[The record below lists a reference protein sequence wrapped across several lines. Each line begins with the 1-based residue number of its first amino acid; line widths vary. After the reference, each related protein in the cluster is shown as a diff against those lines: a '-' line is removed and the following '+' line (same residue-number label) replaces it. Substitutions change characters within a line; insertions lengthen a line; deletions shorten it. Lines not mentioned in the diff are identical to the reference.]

1 MIQDIQNTDFEQVV
15 SSSMEPVVVE
25 YWHNKCPAC
34 MEMKPVYE
42 ALEARLIGRA
52 KLVRINLL
60 ESRENRVLA
69 IKQGVRSTPTF
80 MIYCGGAPIGM
91 ILGVR
96 TLDEMEAEVKALL
109 DVRDSCLKNSPL
121 ESG

>member
-1 MIQDIQNTDFEQVV
+1 
-15 SSSMEPVVVE
+15 
-25 YWHNKCPAC
+25 K
-34 MEMKPVYE
+34 
-42 ALEARLIGRA
+42 GRA
-52 KLVRINLL
+52 GLVRMNLL

-80 MIYCGGAPIGM
+80 MIYCGGAPIGV

-109 DVRDSCLKNSPL
+109 DVRDSCLKSTPL
-121 ESG
+121 ETG

>member
-1 MIQDIQNTDFEQVV
+1 M
-15 SSSMEPVVVE
+15 VE
-25 YWHNKCPAC
+25 YWHHKCPAC
-34 MEMKPVYE
+34 EEMKPIYE
-42 ALEARLIGRA
+42 QLEARLKGRA
-52 KLVRINLL
+52 RLARMNLL

-80 MIYCGGAPIGM
+80 MIYCGGAPIGV

-109 DVRDSCLKNSPL
+109 EVRDSCLKSTPL
-121 ESG
+121 ETG